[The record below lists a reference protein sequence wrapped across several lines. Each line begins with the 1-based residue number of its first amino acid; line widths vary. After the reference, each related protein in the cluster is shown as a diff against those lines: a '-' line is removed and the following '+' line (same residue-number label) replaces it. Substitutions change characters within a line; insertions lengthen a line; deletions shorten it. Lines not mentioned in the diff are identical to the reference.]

1 MTKILTSTSGQ
12 RSEHIHVKEFTDMAS
27 PSILNMDIK
36 QLPAVHEVS
45 YRYFSKVYRG
55 IGVVNQN
62 KGVEFVS
69 HELTARPITL
79 KSAGISFLPA
89 RKERKSS
96 RLCAFHDVTDYLA
109 YRSLQAGGFIR
120 LPSDCDVIIM
130 SDVRNFLHLL
140 IEGDDY
146 NRVYLFFPNDVT
158 GNTITQTLIDRY
170 GRCAVSCNTLY
181 KGYSNLFQFAQAV
194 EIPADDR

>member
-1 MTKILTSTSGQ
+1 MSKSFISTSEQ
-12 RSEHIHVKEFTDMAS
+12 RPEHIHVKEFTDIQ
-27 PSILNMDIK
+27 SILNMDVK
-36 QLPAVHEVS
+36 QLPAVHEIS

-55 IGVVNQN
+55 IGIINQN
-62 KGVEFVS
+62 KGIEFVS
-69 HELTARPITL
+69 HELTTKPITL
-79 KSAGISFLPA
+79 KNAGISFLPA
-89 RKERKSS
+89 RKEQKSS

-109 YRSLQAGGFIR
+109 YLSLQDNGFIR

-170 GRCAVSCNTLY
+170 GRYAVPCNTLY
-181 KGYSNLFQFAQAV
+181 KGYSNLLQFAKAV
-194 EIPADDR
+194 EIPSDDS